1 MKLLDI
7 FKSYLFSFSLG
18 LACLMPQ
25 GFALA
30 QGLAMV
36 LDRAGEAEV
45 TNAGKTARLNLLD
58 YLPEGAELRLPAGAA
73 ATLVYLPTSQ
83 EWQFA
88 GPGRYRLES
97 DKPLALQGSAPKAR
111 AMPTPASQ
119 AMVKLEPAQR
129 ERMALGAVV
138 MRGNTAL
145 RIVSPNNV
153 DVLSARPTLLWQ
165 AAGGSSVRVTVTPA
179 DSQAVSAQTVTS
191 ALQWTVPA
199 ELPAGKY
206 EWRAEVVSDPPGV
219 PRTGRFHIIDDTDAR
234 HKKIGPMPT
243 SFAQRVARAVTLE
256 SESLPHDALLLW
268 RSLSAERPE
277 EETIRQ
283 WAR

>member
-1 MKLLDI
+1 MKLPDI
-7 FKSYLFSFSLG
+7 SKLYAVG
-18 LACLMPQ
+18 LALVAGFLLQ
-25 GFALA
+25 GIAHA

-36 LDRAGEAEV
+36 LDRTGDVEV
-45 TNAGKTARLNLLD
+45 TTAGKTSRLNLLD
-58 YLPEGAELRLPAGAA
+58 YLPAGTELRLPAGAA

-83 EWQFA
+83 EWQFS
-88 GPGRYRLES
+88 GPGRYRLQP
-97 DKPLALQGSAPKAR
+97 DKPSALQGPAPKAR
-111 AMPTPASQ
+111 AMPAPASQ
-119 AMVKLEPAQR
+119 AMAKLEPAQR

-153 DVLSARPTLLWQ
+153 DVLNAQPTLLWQ
-165 AAGGSSVRVTVTPA
+165 AAAGSSVRVTVSPM

-199 ELPAGKY
+199 ELAAGEY
-206 EWRAEVVSDPPGV
+206 EWRAEVLSDPNGLS
-219 PRTGRFHIIDDTDAR
+219 RTGRFKIIATTDER
-234 HKKIGPMPT
+234 RKRIGLMPT
-243 SFAQRVARAVTLE
+243 SFPQRVARAVTLE

-268 RSLSAERPE
+268 RALSGERPE